1 MVHDLSGRGHHLSIT
16 AEPRWNCVV
25 FLHNPA
31 SQLLARGKSFGDVL
45 HLGTWQVYGKCMASV
60 WQRLRLPGVP

>member
-25 FLHNPA
+25 FLRITQQVSFWLAA
-31 SQLLARGKSFGDVL
+31 SLLAMCSISAP
-45 HLGTWQVYGKCMASV
+45 GKCMASV